1 MIKNLKEFKPL
12 IDLLK
17 KDKWKF
23 LFFCV
28 LLFIVEAG
36 SVFSG
41 YLNGA
46 AVEEITKLHLNRS
59 IMFLVIYFGYLV
71 LFHGLLSILA
81 ENGLVKLESK
91 LTRLIGYEAYTKA
104 LNLPAYAYE
113 KMSSGE
119 IINRITTDSDALSF
133 TFRRLVEAVGN
144 IVSALIIIVYIF
156 INSWIVG
163 VEIIVI
169 MIILFLIMRYFNPK
183 MKESHTAR
191 KKEQDKFTSLVTES
205 VRGIREIKTLD
216 IRQNLLTE
224 MKEIIDLLL
233 KKSIAEMDL
242 YCKFNIFAKILRALM
257 EVGVFITC
265 AILLYNGDIT
275 LTFFIAMTYYVYKY
289 MYMIDN
295 LSDLNQTYQKV
306 VVALRRINEL
316 VLNRKF
322 EDEKFGNVSLRKVEG
337 IVEFKN
343 VYFGYPDEKNIL
355 KNFNLKLEPHKKI
368 AIVGRSGQ
376 GKSTLFN
383 LLTRVFDVRKGSIT
397 LDGVDIKDLDEKT
410 LRKNI
415 SIIRQEPFIFNRTIK
430 ENFKVVNKNIKNDE
444 IKEYNKKAYLDEYIN
459 SLPNK
464 YNTLLGE
471 GGVNLSGGQKQRLS
485 IARTLTKDTKV
496 ILFDEATSALD
507 NSSQEYI
514 KKTINNLVKDHTV
527 IIVAHRLS
535 TIIDADVIYV
545 VEGGKIVG
553 EGTHE
558 DLLKTNK
565 IYQNLYETES
575 LNS

>member
-12 IDLLK
+12 INLLK
-17 KDKWKF
+17 EEKKKF
-23 LFFCV
+23 IFFCI
-28 LLFIVEAG
+28 LLFAIEAS
-36 SVFSG
+36 SVFYG
-41 YLNGA
+41 YLNGS
-46 AVEEITKLHLNRS
+46 AVEEITKLHLEKS
-59 IMFLVIYFGYLV
+59 LIFLGIYFVYELIYDC
-71 LFHGLLSILA
+71 LYILA

-91 LTRLIGYEAYTKA
+91 LTRKIGYEAYSKA

-133 TFRRLVEAVGN
+133 TFRKLIEAVGS
-144 IVSALIIIVYIF
+144 IVAAIILLVYIF
-156 INSWIVG
+156 FNSWIVAL
-163 VEIIVI
+163 ELIVC
-169 MIILFLIMRYFNPK
+169 MGILFLIMKYYNPK
-183 MKESHTAR
+183 MKESHAAR

-205 VRGIREIKTLD
+205 VRGIREIKTLG
-216 IRQNLLTE
+216 IRHNLLTE
-224 MKEIIDLLL
+224 MKDIIELLY
-233 KKSIAEMDL
+233 KKSVYEMDL
-242 YCKFNIFAKILRALM
+242 YCKFNVFAKILRVVM
-257 EVGVFITC
+257 EISVFVTC
-265 AILLYNGDIT
+265 AILLYKGEVS
-275 LTFFIAMTYYVYKY
+275 LTFFVAMSYYIYRY

-306 VVALRRINEL
+306 VVALKRINEL

-322 EDEKFGNVSLRKVEG
+322 EDEKYGNVSLRKVKG
-337 IVEFKN
+337 VIEFKN

-355 KNFNLKLEPHKKI
+355 KNFNLKLEPNKKI

-383 LLTRVFDVRKGSIT
+383 LLTRVFDVNKGSIT

-430 ENFKVVNKNIKNDE
+430 NNFKVVNNKIKLDE
-444 IKEYNKKAYLDEYIN
+444 IKEYNKKAFLDDYIN
-459 SLPNK
+459 SLPDK
-464 YNTLLGE
+464 YDTLLGE

-507 NSSQEYI
+507 NNSQEYI

-527 IIVAHRLS
+527 VIVAHRLS

-545 VEGGKIVG
+545 VDGGKIVG

-565 IYQNLYETES
+565 IYRNLYETES

>member
-12 IDLLK
+12 LDLLK
-17 KDKWKF
+17 KEKKKF
-23 LFFCV
+23 IFFCL
-28 LLFIVEAG
+28 LLFIVESGSIFYGYLSG
-36 SVFSG
+36 SV
-41 YLNGA
+41 
-46 AVEEITKLHLNRS
+46 VEELTKFHLQKAL
-59 IMFLVIYFGYLV
+59 ILLAIYFVYELSFDILYL
-71 LFHGLLSILA
+71 LA

-91 LTRLIGYEAYTKA
+91 LTRMIGYEAYSKA

-133 TFRRLVEAVGN
+133 TFRKLIIAVGE
-144 IVSALIIIVYIF
+144 IVAALIILVYIF

-163 VEIIVI
+163 IEIVAI
-169 MIILFLIMRYFNPK
+169 MFILFLLMKYYNPK

-205 VRGIREIKTLD
+205 VRGIREIKTLG
-216 IRQNLLTE
+216 IKYNLLSE
-224 MKEIIDLLL
+224 MSDIIKVLLD
-233 KKSIAEMDL
+233 KSIKEMDL
-242 YCKFNIFAKILRALM
+242 YCKFNIFAKILRTLM
-257 EVGVFITC
+257 EIGVFAT
-265 AILLYNGDIT
+265 AGILLYKGEAS
-275 LTFFIAMTYYVYKY
+275 LTFFISMTYYIYRY

-295 LSDLNQTYQKV
+295 LTDLNQTYQKV
-306 VVALRRINEL
+306 LVALRRINEL
-316 VLNRKF
+316 ILNRKF
-322 EDEKFGNVSLRKVEG
+322 EDEKYGDISLRKVKG
-337 IVEFKN
+337 VIEFKN
-343 VYFGYPDEKNIL
+343 VYFGYPDEKTIL
-355 KNFNLKLEPHKKI
+355 KNFNLKLEPNKKI

-383 LLTRVFDVRKGSIT
+383 LLTRVFDVNKGSIT

-430 ENFKVVNKNIKNDE
+430 NNFKVVNNKIKLDE
-444 IKEYNKKAYLDEYIN
+444 IKEYNKKAYLDDYIN
-459 SLPNK
+459 SLPDK
-464 YNTLLGE
+464 YDTLLGE

-507 NSSQEYI
+507 NNSQEYI

>member
-12 IDLLK
+12 LDLLK
-17 KDKWKF
+17 KEKKKF
-23 LFFCV
+23 IFFCL
-28 LLFIVEAG
+28 LLFIVESGSIFYGYLSG
-36 SVFSG
+36 SV
-41 YLNGA
+41 
-46 AVEEITKLHLNRS
+46 VEELTKFHLQKAL
-59 IMFLVIYFGYLV
+59 ILLAIYFVYELSFDILYL
-71 LFHGLLSILA
+71 LA

-91 LTRLIGYEAYTKA
+91 LTRMIGYEAYSKA

-119 IINRITTDSDALSF
+119 IINRITSDSDALSF
-133 TFRRLVEAVGN
+133 TFRKLIIAVGE
-144 IVSALIIIVYIF
+144 IVAALIILVYIF

-163 VEIIVI
+163 IEIVAI
-169 MIILFLIMRYFNPK
+169 MFILFLLMKYYNPK

-205 VRGIREIKTLD
+205 VRGIREIKTLG
-216 IRQNLLTE
+216 IKYNLLSE
-224 MKEIIDLLL
+224 MSDIIKVLLD
-233 KKSIAEMDL
+233 KSIKEMDL
-242 YCKFNIFAKILRALM
+242 YCKFNIFAKILRTLM
-257 EVGVFITC
+257 EIGVFAT
-265 AILLYNGDIT
+265 AGILLYKGEAS
-275 LTFFIAMTYYVYKY
+275 LTFFISMTYYIYRY

-295 LSDLNQTYQKV
+295 LTDLNQTYQKV
-306 VVALRRINEL
+306 LVALRRINEL
-316 VLNRKF
+316 ILNRKF
-322 EDEKFGNVSLRKVEG
+322 EDEKYGDISLRKVKG
-337 IVEFKN
+337 VIEFKN
-343 VYFGYPDEKNIL
+343 VYFGYPDEKTIL
-355 KNFNLKLEPHKKI
+355 KNFNLKLEPNKKI

-383 LLTRVFDVRKGSIT
+383 LLTRVFDVNKGSIT

-430 ENFKVVNKNIKNDE
+430 NNFKVVNNKIKLDE
-444 IKEYNKKAYLDEYIN
+444 IKEYNKKAYLDDYIN
-459 SLPNK
+459 SLPDK
-464 YNTLLGE
+464 YDTLLGE

-507 NSSQEYI
+507 NNSQEYI

-527 IIVAHRLS
+527 VIVAHRLS

-545 VEGGKIVG
+545 VDGGKIVG

-565 IYQNLYETES
+565 IYRNLYETES

>member
-12 IDLLK
+12 LDLLK
-17 KDKWKF
+17 KEKKKF
-23 LFFCV
+23 IFFCL
-28 LLFIVEAG
+28 LLFIVESGSIFYGYLSG
-36 SVFSG
+36 SV
-41 YLNGA
+41 
-46 AVEEITKLHLNRS
+46 VEELTKFHLQKAL
-59 IMFLVIYFGYLV
+59 ILLGIYFVYELSFDILYL
-71 LFHGLLSILA
+71 LA

-91 LTRLIGYEAYTKA
+91 LTRMIGYEAYSKA

-119 IINRITTDSDALSF
+119 IINRITSDSDALSF
-133 TFRRLVEAVGN
+133 TFRKLIIAVGE
-144 IVSALIIIVYIF
+144 IVAALIILVYIF

-163 VEIIVI
+163 IEIVVI
-169 MIILFLIMRYFNPK
+169 MFTLFLLMKYYNPK

-205 VRGIREIKTLD
+205 VRGIREIKTLG
-216 IRQNLLTE
+216 IKYNLLTE
-224 MKEIIDLLL
+224 MSDIIKILLD
-233 KKSIAEMDL
+233 KSIKEMDL
-242 YCKFNIFAKILRALM
+242 YCKFNIFAKILRTLM
-257 EVGVFITC
+257 EIGVFAT
-265 AILLYNGDIT
+265 AGILLYRGEAS
-275 LTFFIAMTYYVYKY
+275 LTFFISMTYYIYRY

-295 LSDLNQTYQKV
+295 LTDLNQTYQKV

-322 EDEKFGNVSLRKVEG
+322 EDEKYGDISLRKVKG
-337 IVEFKN
+337 VVEFKN
-343 VYFGYPDEKNIL
+343 VYFGYPDEKTIL
-355 KNFNLKLEPHKKI
+355 KNFNLKLEPNKKI

-383 LLTRVFDVRKGSIT
+383 LLTRVFDVNKGSIT

-430 ENFKVVNKNIKNDE
+430 NNFKVVNNKIKLDE
-444 IKEYNKKAYLDEYIN
+444 IKEYNKKAYLDGYIN
-459 SLPNK
+459 SLPDK
-464 YNTLLGE
+464 YDTLLGE

-527 IIVAHRLS
+527 VIVAHRLS

-545 VEGGKIVG
+545 VDGGKIVG

-558 DLLKTNK
+558 NLLKTNK
-565 IYQNLYETES
+565 IYKNLYETES